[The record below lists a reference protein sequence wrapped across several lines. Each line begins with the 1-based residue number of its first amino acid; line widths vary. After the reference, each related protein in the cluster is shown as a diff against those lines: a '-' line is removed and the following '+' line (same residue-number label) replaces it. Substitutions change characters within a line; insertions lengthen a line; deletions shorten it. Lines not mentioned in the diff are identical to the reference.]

1 MSEYEIDCKENVRGS
16 KETIKEKKLGLSGN
30 GKNFTFMI
38 NDPLILQP
46 VSERLHVSKSQW
58 QQ

>member
-46 VSERLHVSKSQW
+46 VSERLHVSKSQ
-58 QQ
+58 